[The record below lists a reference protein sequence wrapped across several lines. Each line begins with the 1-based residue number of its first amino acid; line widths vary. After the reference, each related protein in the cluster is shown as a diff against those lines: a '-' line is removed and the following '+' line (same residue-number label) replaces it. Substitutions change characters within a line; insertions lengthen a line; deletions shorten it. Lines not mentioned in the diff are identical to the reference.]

1 MRVLV
6 LLVLNTTLSFSQN
19 EFRLSRTESF
29 NIGVV
34 IDPNASI
41 KEKGVNIGAEIE
53 YVGWVYARASATS
66 FAALTYGYA
75 DLIGASGVNFT
86 SGPYDRI
93 RYYTGGRF
101 GFIQRSTNIY
111 PTVGLELGVDCKIN
125 DFILLGLRG
134 TSDKRN
140 DFQIW
145 NTPPEMRQSG
155 FIKLGFRLAKKK

>member
-6 LLVLNTTLSFSQN
+6 LLILNTTSLFSQN
-19 EFRLSRTESF
+19 EFRLNKTESF

-34 IDPNASI
+34 VDPNASI
-41 KEKGVNIGAEIE
+41 KEKGLNIGVEIE

-75 DLIGASGVNFT
+75 DLIGASGLNFT

-101 GFIQRSTNIY
+101 GFIQRSTNVY
-111 PTVGLELGVDCKIN
+111 PTAGLELGIDYRIN
-125 DFILLGLRG
+125 DLLLLGLRG

-140 DFQIW
+140 DFKIY
-145 NTPPEMRQSG
+145 NTPPVMRQSG
-155 FIKLGFRLAKKK
+155 FIKLGFKL